1 MARHLGFLGLIGLW
15 VVLGGCLESK
25 VEKPKKLQSIF
36 KKKTQDIG
44 KFDPNIIQ
52 EVSNSEIKMSN
63 PITGPLEAYAP
74 ILEQVSKMSV
84 EKVLSLYYAQHERYP
99 DYDEFMS
106 QVVKKN
112 DMWFPVLPAGAKYQY
127 DEKNHKLVVI
137 KPARKAPQKSD

>member
-1 MARHLGFLGLIGLW
+1 MTTSTPRAEPTDG
-15 VVLGGCLESK
+15 SP
-25 VEKPKKLQSIF
+25 PKKSRL
-36 KKKTQDIG
+36 KVWVLRIG
-44 KFDPNIIQ
+44 MI
-52 EVSNSEIKMSN
+52 
-63 PITGPLEAYAP
+63 
-74 ILEQVSKMSV
+74 
-84 EKVLSLYYAQHERYP
+84 VLSPLLVLFLFEMIWQLVGDPRYP